1 MVAERHVHASEGF
14 GQGLNNRLQLS
25 AVVIA
30 RDSLRYTPAG
40 IAAVEFELEHRST
53 QIEADAARL
62 VQLNLQA
69 ISFGAVALQ
78 VMALPLGSAL
88 SESGQQIQFEG
99 FLAPARKGARLSVFH
114 VTAVLGTPAAS

>member
-1 MVAERHVHASEGF
+1 M
-14 GQGLNNRLQLS
+14 
-25 AVVIA
+25 VIA

-40 IAAVEFELEHRST
+40 LAAVEFELEHRST

-78 VMALPLGSAL
+78 VMALPLGAASAGT
-88 SESGQQIQFEG
+88 GQAVQAFQFEG

-114 VTAVLGTPAAS
+114 VTAVHGAQATG